1 MFNNNNFQLILIK
14 LTNKIHNDL
23 HNNNILIKYSC
34 IEYKNRR
41 CQLIDLIEL
50 INKQNKLL
58 EIDKYFKYY
67 LYTYLYNFVFIG
79 CSVLGW
85 NN

>member
-14 LTNKIHNDL
+14 LTNKINNDL

-58 EIDKYFKYY
+58 YYKKTMFK
-67 LYTYLYNFVFIG
+67 NIF
-79 CSVLGW
+79 
-85 NN
+85 